1 MTDKELT
8 QDRLKECLRYD
19 PDTGYFFWIKRN
31 SNRIKIGDRAGTKQN
46 CDGYAE
52 IQIDGVLRKAHRLA
66 WLYVYGE
73 FPQGQIDH
81 INGDRFDNR
90 IVNLRDATP
99 QENTHNQNLPHKHNK
114 SGFLG
119 VVVKPNGTFY
129 ASIRLNKKSIH
140 LGSFP
145 TAELA
150 HEAYLEAKANLHTQ
164 VTA

>member
-8 QDRLKECLRYD
+8 QDRLKECLRYES
-19 PDTGYFFWIKRN
+19 DTGYFFWLKRN
-31 SNRIKIGDRAGTKQN
+31 SNRIKIGDQAGTKQN

-66 WLYVYGE
+66 WLYVYGA

-99 QENTHNQNLPHKHNK
+99 QENAHNQKQAHKRNK

-119 VVVKPNGTFY
+119 VIAKPWGAFC
-129 ASIRLNKKSIH
+129 AEIRVDKKKIYI
-140 LGSFP
+140 GSYP

-150 HEAYLEAKANLHTQ
+150 HQAYLEAKARLHTQ